1 MSQLKSVF
9 SMLSSV
15 MTVTT
20 TTRELFS
27 AAVSDNGYYMFTGA
41 TDSKVGQCLC
51 SRLPAWLTG
60 LVGLWD

>member
-15 MTVTT
+15 MTV

-41 TDSKVGQCLC
+41 TDSKVGRCLC
-51 SRLPAWLTG
+51 SRLLAWLTG